1 MADDQALWDQFLAQ
15 FRAEYADTQRGDR
28 ARETIDNIKM
38 KGIAIDQYI
47 SDFVRLAEDAQYDLG
62 ATGTWRFFLRG
73 LPKDVGVEVIKA
85 NPQDWATLRQ
95 TAIDATNA
103 WNRINIAFGDRF
115 SSLRTRA
122 NQSQRPPFRSN
133 QQNWRQNTSPTQT
146 PRPQYNSSNA
156 PRNFNNVPV
165 PMDTSARARTNRRGL
180 SRSNVAQTRPSP
192 DLSKVKCFNCD
203 EKGHISRN
211 CPKPRRSR
219 IAGAESADLLS
230 EADGETLVDYT
241 PMPSTSS
248 TSPQEVIRA
257 YQALSLDEKQQFV
270 DELSTED
277 NQGFPTV

>member
-115 SSLRTRA
+115 SSMHTHT
-122 NQSQRPPFRSN
+122 NQGQCPPFRSN
-133 QQNWRQNTSPTQT
+133 QQNWRQNTSPTQV

-156 PRNFNNVPV
+156 PKNFNNVPV
-165 PMDTSARARTNRRGL
+165 PMDTSARARANRRGPFRGNVARHAHPQTCPRSSVSTAMKKVTSLGIARSPVARGSLGL
-180 SRSNVAQTRPSP
+180 SRLTYSRK
-192 DLSKVKCFNCD
+192 LM
-203 EKGHISRN
+203 EK
-211 CPKPRRSR
+211 
-219 IAGAESADLLS
+219 LW
-230 EADGETLVDYT
+230 
-241 PMPSTSS
+241 
-248 TSPQEVIRA
+248 
-257 YQALSLDEKQQFV
+257 
-270 DELSTED
+270 
-277 NQGFPTV
+277 

>member
-1 MADDQALWDQFLAQ
+1 M
-15 FRAEYADTQRGDR
+15 RSR
-28 ARETIDNIKM
+28 
-38 KGIAIDQYI
+38 
-47 SDFVRLAEDAQYDLG
+47 
-62 ATGTWRFFLRG
+62 
-73 LPKDVGVEVIKA
+73 
-85 NPQDWATLRQ
+85 
-95 TAIDATNA
+95 TNQ
-103 WNRINIAFGDRF
+103 N
-115 SSLRTRA
+115 
-122 NQSQRPPFRSN
+122 QRPPPRPN
-133 QQNWRQNTSPTQT
+133 QQNWRQNTLSTQT

-165 PMDTSARARTNRRGL
+165 LMDTSARAKSNRRGPF
-180 SRSNVAQTRPSP
+180 RGNVAQARPPP

-211 CPKPRRSR
+211 CPKPWRSR

-241 PMPSTSS
+241 PMPS

-277 NQGFPTV
+277 NQGFPTI

>member
-1 MADDQALWDQFLAQ
+1 
-15 FRAEYADTQRGDR
+15 
-28 ARETIDNIKM
+28 M

-47 SDFVRLAEDAQYDLG
+47 SDFVRLAKDAQYDLG

-73 LPKDVGVEVIKA
+73 LPRDVGVEVIKA
-85 NPQDWATLRQ
+85 NPQDWATLQQ

-103 WNRINIAFGDRF
+103 WNRINIAFGNRF
-115 SSLRTRA
+115 SLI
-122 NQSQRPPFRSN
+122 QSQMDQNQRSSARPF
-133 QQNWRQNTSPTQT
+133 QQNWRQNTLSTQA

-165 PMDTSARARTNRRGL
+165 PMDMGARAKANRRGP
-180 SRSNVAQTRPSP
+180 SRSNVAQAWPQT

-211 CPKPRRSR
+211 CPKPRHSR
-219 IAGAESADLLS
+219 IAGTDMADLLS

-241 PMPSTSS
+241 PMPTSSS
-248 TSPQEVIRA
+248 TSPQEVIRG
-257 YQALSLDEKQQFV
+257 YQVLSLNEKQQFV

-277 NQGFPTV
+277 SQGFPTV

>member
-15 FRAEYADTQRGDR
+15 FRAKYADTQRGDR

-47 SDFVRLAEDAQYDLG
+47 SDFIRLAKDAQYDLG

-73 LPKDVGVEVIKA
+73 LPKDVGIEVIKA
-85 NPQDWATLRQ
+85 NPQDWAMLRQ

-103 WNRINIAFGDRF
+103 WNRINIAFGHRF
-115 SSLRTRA
+115 ASMRSRLSQ
-122 NQSQRPPFRSN
+122 NQHTPPRPS
-133 QQNWRQNTSPTQT
+133 QQNWQQNTQPTQA
-146 PRPQYNSSNA
+146 PHPQYNSSNA

-165 PMDTSARARTNRRGL
+165 PMDTSARTRSNRRGP
-180 SRSNVAQTRPSP
+180 SRGNVAQTRPTT

-203 EKGHISRN
+203 KKGHISRN

-241 PMPSTSS
+241 PMPVNSS

-257 YQALSLDEKQQFV
+257 YQALSLDKKQQFV

>member
-1 MADDQALWDQFLAQ
+1 MRMLDWARPLTMADDQALWDQFLAQ

-38 KGIAIDQYI
+38 RGIAIDQYI

-62 ATGTWRFFLRG
+62 ATGTWRFFLQG
-73 LPKDVGVEVIKA
+73 LPKDVGIEVIKA

-115 SSLRTRA
+115 SLRSRA
-122 NQSQRPPFRSN
+122 NQNQRPSPRPN
-133 QQNWRQNTSPTQT
+133 QNWRQNTSSTQV

-156 PRNFNNVPV
+156 LRNFNNVPV
-165 PMDTSARARTNRRGL
+165 PMDTSARARANRRGPFAN
-180 SRSNVAQTRPSP
+180 NVAQTRPPP

-219 IAGAESADLLS
+219 IAGAESTDLLS

-241 PMPSTSS
+241 
-248 TSPQEVIRA
+248 
-257 YQALSLDEKQQFV
+257 
-270 DELSTED
+270 
-277 NQGFPTV
+277 

>member
-1 MADDQALWDQFLAQ
+1 
-15 FRAEYADTQRGDR
+15 
-28 ARETIDNIKM
+28 M

-62 ATGTWRFFLRG
+62 ATGTWRFFLQG
-73 LPKDVGVEVIKA
+73 LPEDVGIEVIKA

-103 WNRINIAFGDRF
+103 WNRINIAFGNRF
-115 SSLRTRA
+115 SSMRSRR
-122 NQSQRPPFRSN
+122 NQGQHPPPRPN
-133 QQNWRQNTSPTQT
+133 QQNWRQNTLSTQA
-146 PRPQYNSSNA
+146 PRQQYNSSNA

-165 PMDTSARARTNRRGL
+165 PMDTSTRARANRRGPL
-180 SRSNVAQTRPSP
+180 KGNVAQTRPSA
-192 DLSKVKCFNCD
+192 DLSKVKCFNCN

-211 CPKPRRSR
+211 CPKPRCSR
-219 IAGAESADLLS
+219 IAGAKSTDLLS

>member
-1 MADDQALWDQFLAQ
+1 
-15 FRAEYADTQRGDR
+15 
-28 ARETIDNIKM
+28 M

-62 ATGTWRFFLRG
+62 ATGTWRFFLRV
-73 LPKDVGVEVIKA
+73 LPEDVGIEVIKA

-95 TAIDATNA
+95 TAIHATNA
-103 WNRINIAFGDRF
+103 WNRINITFGHRF
-115 SSLRTRA
+115 LSMRSHG
-122 NQSQRPPFRSN
+122 NQGQCPPPRPN
-133 QQNWRQNTSPTQT
+133 QQNWQQNTSSTQL
-146 PRPQYNSSNA
+146 PRPQYNLSNA

-165 PMDTSARARTNRRGL
+165 PMDTSAQARTNRCGGPSRG
-180 SRSNVAQTRPSP
+180 NVAQARPST
-192 DLSKVKCFNCD
+192 DLSKVKFFNCD

-211 CPKPRRSR
+211 CPKPKRSR
-219 IAGAESADLLS
+219 IAGVESTDLLS

-241 PMPSTSS
+241 PMPTASS

-277 NQGFPTV
+277 NQGFPTI

>member
-1 MADDQALWDQFLAQ
+1 
-15 FRAEYADTQRGDR
+15 
-28 ARETIDNIKM
+28 M

-62 ATGTWRFFLRG
+62 ATGTWHFFLRG
-73 LPKDVGVEVIKA
+73 LPEDVGIEVIKA

-103 WNRINIAFGDRF
+103 WNRINIAFGNRF
-115 SSLRTRA
+115 SSIRSRT
-122 NQSQRPPFRSN
+122 NQNQRPPSRPP
-133 QQNWRQNTSPTQT
+133 QQNWRQNTLSTQA

-156 PRNFNNVPV
+156 PRNYNNVPV
-165 PMDTSARARTNRRGL
+165 PMDTSARTRSNRRGP
-180 SRSNVAQTRPSP
+180 SKSNVAQARPSP

-211 CPKPRRSR
+211 CPKPRWSR
-219 IAGAESADLLS
+219 IAGAESTDLLS

-241 PMPSTSS
+241 PMPSALS

>member
-1 MADDQALWDQFLAQ
+1 
-15 FRAEYADTQRGDR
+15 
-28 ARETIDNIKM
+28 M

-73 LPKDVGVEVIKA
+73 LPEDVGIEVIKA

-95 TAIDATNA
+95 TAIHATNA
-103 WNRINIAFGDRF
+103 WNRINIAFGHRF
-115 SSLRTRA
+115 LSMRSRG
-122 NQSQRPPFRSN
+122 NQGQRPPPRPN
-133 QQNWRQNTSPTQT
+133 QQNWQQNTSSTQL
-146 PRPQYNSSNA
+146 PRPQYNLSNA

-165 PMDTSARARTNRRGL
+165 PMDTSTRARTNRRGGP
-180 SRSNVAQTRPSP
+180 SRGNVAQARPST

-211 CPKPRRSR
+211 CPKPKRSR
-219 IAGAESADLLS
+219 IAGVESTDLLS

-241 PMPSTSS
+241 LMPTTSS